1 MEREDR
7 ELVDRFQQ
15 GDEVA
20 FNQLVMRHRQ
30 SVYFLALGLLNSV
43 EDAEDL
49 AQDAFVRAYEGMKKF
64 RSHSSFRTWIY
75 RITLNLC
82 LNEIRKRKVR
92 QMFSLESLGLAT
104 ISRDKKPDE
113 AMEHAERHQVLNE
126 AIAKLP
132 PKQKQVFVLRHFSEL
147 PHAEIAEIMGRNVGT
162 IKANYFQA
170 IQKLR
175 SALSK
180 I

>member
-7 ELVDRFQQ
+7 ELVDRFKH
-15 GDEVA
+15 GDETA
-20 FNQLVMRHRQ
+20 FNHLVMRHRQ
-30 SVYFLALGLLNSV
+30 TVYFLALGLLNSV

-49 AQDAFVRAYEGMKKF
+49 AQDAFVRAYEGLKKF
-64 RSHSSFRTWIY
+64 RGHSSFRTWIY

-92 QMFSLESLGLAT
+92 HIFSLESLGLTA
-104 ISRDKKPDE
+104 ISRDRSPDE
-113 AMEHAERHQVLNE
+113 AVEHDERHRALNS
-126 AIAKLP
+126 AIVQLP
-132 PKQKQVFVLRHFSEL
+132 PKQRQVFVLRHYSEL

-162 IKANYFQA
+162 IKANYYQA
-170 IQKLR
+170 VRKLR

>member
-7 ELVDRFQQ
+7 ELVDRFQS
-15 GDEVA
+15 GDETA

-30 SVYFLALGLLNSV
+30 AVYFLALGLVNSV

-49 AQDAFVRAYEGMKKF
+49 AQDVFVRAYEGLKKF
-64 RSHSSFRTWIY
+64 RGHSSFRTWIY

-92 QMFSLESLGLAT
+92 KMFSLESLGLVT
-104 ISRDKKPDE
+104 NGRDKNPEE
-113 AMEHAERHQVLNE
+113 AVECAERYQVLNE

-170 IQKLR
+170 VRKLR
-175 SALSK
+175 STLST